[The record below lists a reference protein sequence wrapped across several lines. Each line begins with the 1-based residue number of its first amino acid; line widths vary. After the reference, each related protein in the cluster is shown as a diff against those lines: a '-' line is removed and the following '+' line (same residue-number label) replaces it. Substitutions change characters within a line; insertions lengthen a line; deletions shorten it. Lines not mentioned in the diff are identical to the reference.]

1 MDNVYKMYG
10 KVLTMKYV
18 FGIMLIISIIIM
30 VVIINKLQTED
41 GIAEMHDTVS
51 KYLDE
56 HTQEEYNEETKVEE
70 VPQFYTIQPVKN

>member
-56 HTQEEYNEETKVEE
+56 HTQDEYNEEKIGRAHV
-70 VPQFYTIQPVKN
+70 